1 MTPYSNRDRK
11 PSPFLIIGLLLI
23 LSSFLLSVNAQD
35 YPTRPIKIIV
45 PFTPGGGNDVYA
57 REIAQKLTERLGQTV
72 IVDNRPGAGGNIGAD
87 LVAKAP
93 ADGYTLLL
101 AQNGLTMAPL
111 VSKNVTYDFNK
122 DLSPIGFGAT
132 LPLGIAVATSLP
144 IKNMA
149 DLIAYAKKNTGKL
162 SYATPGIGTPH
173 HLFTELFLSTTNTQM
188 VHIPYKGAAG
198 MLTDLIS
205 NQVQVVFGALNSM
218 LPHHT
223 SGKIRIIAL
232 GEHQRNPIL
241 KDMPTVNETVPGY
254 EGVYWF
260 GLMAT
265 GGTPEAI
272 LNKLSEEQRLIV
284 NTPEVR
290 ERLAVAGF
298 DINPTSPKEMRKLM
312 GAEYEKWSM
321 VVKSTNIKPE

>member
-1 MTPYSNRDRK
+1 MAPCSLKNHK
-11 PSPFLIIGLLLI
+11 KSPWFIMVFFFFL
-23 LSSFLLSVNAQD
+23 STCLLSVNAQD
-35 YPTRPIKIIV
+35 YPNRPIKIVV

-57 REIAQKLTERLGQTV
+57 REIAQKLTERLGQPV

-87 LVAKAP
+87 FVAKAAP
-93 ADGYTLLL
+93 DGYTLLL

-111 VSKNVTYDFNK
+111 VSKNITYDFNK
-122 DLSPIGFGAT
+122 DLAPIGIGAT

-144 IKNMA
+144 IKNVA
-149 DLIAYAKKNTGKL
+149 DLIAYAKKNAGKL
-162 SYATPGIGTPH
+162 SYGTPGIGTPH
-173 HLFTELFLSTTNTQM
+173 HLFTEFFLYSTGTQM

-218 LPHHT
+218 LPHNA

-254 EGVYWF
+254 EAVYWF

-298 DINPTSPKEMRKLM
+298 DINTTNPKEMRKLM
-312 GAEYEKWSM
+312 SAEYEKWLM

>member
-1 MTPYSNRDRK
+1 
-11 PSPFLIIGLLLI
+11 
-23 LSSFLLSVNAQD
+23 
-35 YPTRPIKIIV
+35 
-45 PFTPGGGNDVYA
+45 
-57 REIAQKLTERLGQTV
+57 
-72 IVDNRPGAGGNIGAD
+72 
-87 LVAKAP
+87 
-93 ADGYTLLL
+93 
-101 AQNGLTMAPL
+101 MAPL
-111 VSKNVTYDFNK
+111 VSKNITYDFNK
-122 DLSPIGFGAT
+122 DLAPIGIGAT

-144 IKNMA
+144 IKNVA
-149 DLIAYAKKNTGKL
+149 ELIAYAKKNAGKL
-162 SYATPGIGTPH
+162 SYGTPGIGTPH
-173 HLFTELFLSTTNTQM
+173 HLFTELFLNTTGTQM

-218 LPHHT
+218 LPQFA

-241 KDMPTVNETVPGY
+241 KDLPTVNETVPGY
-254 EGVYWF
+254 EAVYWF

-284 NTPEVR
+284 STPEVR
-290 ERLAVAGF
+290 ERLAIAGF
-298 DINPTSPKEMRKLM
+298 DINTTNPKEMRKLM
-312 GAEYEKWSM
+312 SAEYEKWLM

>member
-1 MTPYSNRDRK
+1 MTPCSLK
-11 PSPFLIIGLLLI
+11 KHKKSPLLI
-23 LSSFLLSVNAQD
+23 MVFSLFLSTCLLSVNAQD
-35 YPTRPIKIIV
+35 YPTRPIKIVV

-57 REIAQKLTERLGQTV
+57 REIAQKLTERMGQPV

-87 LVAKAP
+87 FVAKAAP
-93 ADGYTLLL
+93 DGYTLLL

-111 VSKNVTYDFNK
+111 VSKNITYDFNK
-122 DLSPIGFGAT
+122 DLAPIGIGAT

-144 IKNMA
+144 IKNVA
-149 DLIAYAKKNTGKL
+149 ELIAYAKKNAGKL

-173 HLFTELFLSTTNTQM
+173 HLFTELFLNTTGTQM

-218 LPHHT
+218 LPQFA

-241 KDMPTVNETVPGY
+241 KDLPTVNETVPGY
-254 EGVYWF
+254 EAVYWF

-284 NTPEVR
+284 STPEVR
-290 ERLAVAGF
+290 ERLAIAGF
-298 DINPTSPKEMRKLM
+298 DINTTNPKEMRKLM
-312 GAEYEKWSM
+312 SAEYEKWLM

>member
-1 MTPYSNRDRK
+1 MTPCSLKNQK
-11 PSPFLIIGLLLI
+11 KSPLFIMVFFFFL
-23 LSSFLLSVNAQD
+23 STCLLSVNAQD
-35 YPTRPIKIIV
+35 YPSRPIKIVV

-57 REIAQKLTERLGQTV
+57 REIAQKLTERMGQPV

-87 LVAKAP
+87 FVAKAAP
-93 ADGYTLLL
+93 DGYTLLL

-111 VSKNVTYDFNK
+111 VSKNITYDFNK
-122 DLSPIGFGAT
+122 DLTPIGIGAT

-144 IKNMA
+144 IKNVA
-149 DLIAYAKKNTGKL
+149 ELIAYAKKNAGKL
-162 SYATPGIGTPH
+162 SYGTPGIGTPH
-173 HLFTELFLSTTNTQM
+173 HLFTEFFLYSTGTQM

-218 LPHHT
+218 LPHHA

-232 GEHQRNPIL
+232 GAPPRNPIL
-241 KDMPTVNETVPGY
+241 KDMPTATETIPGY
-254 EGVYWF
+254 EAVYWF
-260 GLMAT
+260 GLMAP

-272 LNKLSEEQRLIV
+272 LNKLSEVQRLIV
-284 NTPEVR
+284 STPEVR
-290 ERLAVAGF
+290 ERLAIAGF
-298 DINPTSPKEMRKLM
+298 DINTTNPKEMRKLM
-312 GAEYEKWSM
+312 SAEYEKWLM

>member
-1 MTPYSNRDRK
+1 MTPCSLK
-11 PSPFLIIGLLLI
+11 KHKKSPLLIIVFSLF
-23 LSSFLLSVNAQD
+23 LSTCLLSVNAQD
-35 YPTRPIKIIV
+35 YPTRPIKIVV

-57 REIAQKLTERLGQTV
+57 REIAQKLTERMGQPV

-87 LVAKAP
+87 FVAKAAP
-93 ADGYTLLL
+93 DGYTLLL

-111 VSKNVTYDFNK
+111 VSKNITYDFNK
-122 DLSPIGFGAT
+122 DLAPIGIGAT
-132 LPLGIAVATSLP
+132 LPLGIAVATSL
-144 IKNMA
+144 
-149 DLIAYAKKNTGKL
+149 IAYAKKNAGKL
-162 SYATPGIGTPH
+162 SYGTPGIGTPH
-173 HLFTELFLSTTNTQM
+173 HLFTELFLNTTGTQM

-218 LPHHT
+218 LPQFA

-241 KDMPTVNETVPGY
+241 KDLPTVNETVPGY
-254 EGVYWF
+254 EAVYWF

-284 NTPEVR
+284 STPEVR
-290 ERLAVAGF
+290 ERLAIAGF
-298 DINPTSPKEMRKLM
+298 DINTTNPKEMRKLM
-312 GAEYEKWSM
+312 SAEYEKWLM

>member
-1 MTPYSNRDRK
+1 MTPCSLK
-11 PSPFLIIGLLLI
+11 KHKKSPLLI
-23 LSSFLLSVNAQD
+23 MVFSLFLSTCLLSVNAQD
-35 YPTRPIKIIV
+35 YPTRPIKIVV

-57 REIAQKLTERLGQTV
+57 REIAQKLTERMGQPV

-87 LVAKAP
+87 FVAKAAP
-93 ADGYTLLL
+93 DGYTLLL

-111 VSKNVTYDFNK
+111 VSKNITYDFNK
-122 DLSPIGFGAT
+122 DLAPIGIGAT

-144 IKNMA
+144 IKNVA
-149 DLIAYAKKNTGKL
+149 ELIAYAKKNAGKL
-162 SYATPGIGTPH
+162 SYGTPGIGTPH
-173 HLFTELFLSTTNTQM
+173 HLFTELFLNTTGTQM

-218 LPHHT
+218 LPQFA

-241 KDMPTVNETVPGY
+241 KDLPTVNETVPGY
-254 EGVYWF
+254 EAVYWF

-284 NTPEVR
+284 STPEVR
-290 ERLAVAGF
+290 ERLAIAGF
-298 DINPTSPKEMRKLM
+298 DINTTNPKEMRKLM
-312 GAEYEKWSM
+312 SAEYEKWLM

>member
-1 MTPYSNRDRK
+1 M
-11 PSPFLIIGLLLI
+11 
-23 LSSFLLSVNAQD
+23 
-35 YPTRPIKIIV
+35 
-45 PFTPGGGNDVYA
+45 
-57 REIAQKLTERLGQTV
+57 
-72 IVDNRPGAGGNIGAD
+72 DNRPGAGGNIGAD
-87 LVAKAP
+87 FVAKAAP
-93 ADGYTLLL
+93 DGYTLLL

-111 VSKNVTYDFNK
+111 VSKNITYDFNK
-122 DLSPIGFGAT
+122 DLAPIGIGAT

-144 IKNMA
+144 IKNVA
-149 DLIAYAKKNTGKL
+149 ELIAYAKKNAGKL
-162 SYATPGIGTPH
+162 SYGTPGIGTPH
-173 HLFTELFLSTTNTQM
+173 HLFTELFLYSTGTQM
-188 VHIPYKGAAG
+188 FHIPYKGAAG

-218 LPHHT
+218 LPQYA

-254 EGVYWF
+254 EAVYWF
-260 GLMAT
+260 GLMAP

-284 NTPEVR
+284 STPEVR

-298 DINPTSPKEMRKLM
+298 DINTTNPKEMRKLM
-312 GAEYEKWSM
+312 SAEYEKWLI